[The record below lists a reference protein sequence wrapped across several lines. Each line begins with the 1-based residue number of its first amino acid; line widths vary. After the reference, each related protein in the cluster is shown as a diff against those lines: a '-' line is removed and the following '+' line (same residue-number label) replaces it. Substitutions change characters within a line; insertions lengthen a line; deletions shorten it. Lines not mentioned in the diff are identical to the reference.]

1 MSNVSPMICSNG
13 PLEEEEGEEER
24 LEEKALEVAE
34 PARAFVGTRPRG
46 APTQLERRMHD
57 VTH

>member
-1 MSNVSPMICSNG
+1 MICSNG